1 MSDFPQYPM
10 VNGYEPSFSSI
21 EVTLASNSLVLP
33 VPGIKAISYQDPLTR
48 ATIYGNSVSPIG
60 RTRGQLKPAGS
71 IEFYRR
77 TWSTVLEAL
86 TGNGLWGF
94 SEQTW
99 TISVTYGEVGFT
111 PTVDVLTGVSFHS
124 PDSSNTEGTEASVIK
139 CTLDLMGILWGG
151 ANKSLSSV
159 IGG

>member
-1 MSDFPQYPM
+1 MSFPQYPM

-21 EVTLASNSLVLP
+21 EVTFTSTGIVLP

-71 IEFYRR
+71 IEFYQR
-77 TWSTVLEAL
+77 TWSTVLLQL

-99 TISVTYGEVGFT
+99 TISVIRGEVGFT
-111 PTVDVLTGVSFHS
+111 PTVDVLTGVSIHS
-124 PDSSNTEGTEASVIK
+124 PDSSNTEGTEASVVK
-139 CTLDLMGILWGG
+139 CTLDILDILWGG
-151 ANKSLSSV
+151 VNKSLSSV
-159 IGG
+159 ITG